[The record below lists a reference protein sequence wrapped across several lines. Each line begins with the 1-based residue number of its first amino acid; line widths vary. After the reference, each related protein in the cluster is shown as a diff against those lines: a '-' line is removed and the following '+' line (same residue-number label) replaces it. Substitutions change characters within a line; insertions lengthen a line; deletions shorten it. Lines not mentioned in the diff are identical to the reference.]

1 MRVIS
6 AWKFRLSQPPRAFLH
21 FEGFLQGAIAEM
33 QAEFPNRDFV
43 ILFQMIPE
51 LRKGSAEIRPVF
63 LLLQFVGEVVDHV
76 PERKL
81 EPRQCGEVF
90 LGRLL
95 HVDDPRR
102 HRVGG
107 HLADDVQLVKALGR
121 DEVQILMVL
130 DRCTQE
136 FLLQLR
142 RKFLNFRVAMTLD
155 SPGGLFSS

>member
-1 MRVIS
+1 MSSTAVLRPTQQ
-6 AWKFRLSQPPRAFLH
+6 FR
-21 FEGFLQGAIAEM
+21 E
-33 QAEFPNRDFV
+33 
-43 ILFQMIPE
+43 LF
-51 LRKGSAEIRPVF
+51 RRS
-63 LLLQFVGEVVDHV
+63 
-76 PERKL
+76 
-81 EPRQCGEVF
+81 
-90 LGRLL
+90 LL

-142 RKFLNFRVAMTLD
+142 RKFLG
-155 SPGGLFSS
+155 SPGLFRLQGLDLPALLSGLGG